1 METGWSDAVAAD
13 LQALA
18 QLAAL
23 HIPDRP
29 VLTLTDEA
37 EALPVRGDR
46 SEACP
51 GLRSRGETDDWVDEE
66 TLAVALW
73 AVGTCTGRS
82 RLPSGGSGAV
92 SGRVV
97 ASAEGSG
104 ARVLPGP
111 GPPMPRCC
119 LESARPSKTLD

>member
-29 VLTLTDEA
+29 VLRLTDEA
-37 EALPVRGDR
+37 EAVQVHGDR

-66 TLAVALW
+66 TLPLLYGPWERA
-73 AVGTCTGRS
+73 
-82 RLPSGGSGAV
+82 PEGAV
-92 SGRVV
+92 FPVV
-97 ASAEGSG
+97 AVERYLAGSWP
-104 ARVLPGP
+104 ALKAAVLGFFRTWPANAPVLFGD
-111 GPPMPRCC
+111 R
-119 LESARPSKTLD
+119 

>member
-37 EALPVRGDR
+37 EALQVHGDR
-46 SEACP
+46 WRP
-51 GLRSRGETDDWVDEE
+51 
-66 TLAVALW
+66 ALD
-73 AVGTCTGRS
+73 S
-82 RLPSGGSGAV
+82 DP
-92 SGRVV
+92 
-97 ASAEGSG
+97 G
-104 ARVLPGP
+104 ARPTIGS
-111 GPPMPRCC
+111 MKRRCHC
-119 LESARPSKTLD
+119 CMGRGNVHRKEPSSQWWQWSGIWQGHGQR